1 MKNLDKIKSE
11 KLFYRIQTL
20 SNNIYMLT
28 GAVQNPDFVNEEN
41 AQEGYEIFYNDCK
54 NNMRELRQIKEE
66 VCELYSEIIE

>member
-1 MKNLDKIKSE
+1 MSTLDREKSE

-28 GAVQNPDFVNEEN
+28 GAVQNPDFVNEDN
-41 AQEGYEIFYNDCK
+41 AQEGYEIFYNDYK
-54 NNMRELRQIKEE
+54 NCMRELRQIRED